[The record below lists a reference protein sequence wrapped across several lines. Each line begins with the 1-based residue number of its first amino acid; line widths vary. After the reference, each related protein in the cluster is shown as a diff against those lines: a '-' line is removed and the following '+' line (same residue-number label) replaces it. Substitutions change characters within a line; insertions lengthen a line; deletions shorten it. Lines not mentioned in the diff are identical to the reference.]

1 MKKLKIV
8 FQKDMWCKDMRYE
21 TRKYL
26 DMPKVL
32 VDGRLFV
39 DKEYFVNKVILDI
52 RDRQKDC
59 DSQDESDGMDEAMKI
74 LLNT

>member
-1 MKKLKIV
+1 
-8 FQKDMWCKDMRYE
+8 MRYE
-21 TRKYL
+21 TIKYL

-32 VDGRLFV
+32 VNGRLFV

-52 RDRQKDC
+52 RDCQKDC
-59 DSQDESDGMDEAMKI
+59 DSQDESDGMDEAIKV